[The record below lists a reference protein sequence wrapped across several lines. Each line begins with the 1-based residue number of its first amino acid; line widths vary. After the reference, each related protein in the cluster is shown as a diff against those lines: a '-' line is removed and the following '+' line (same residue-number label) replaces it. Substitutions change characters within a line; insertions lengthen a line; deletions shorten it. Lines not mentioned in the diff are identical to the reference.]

1 MRIIA
6 RLDIKNNYVIKGI
19 NFEGLR
25 KIGSPTELCSK
36 YYKEG
41 ADELVLF
48 DSVAS
53 LYSRDNIFEII
64 KKITEKVFIP
74 VCVGGGIRSLE
85 DIKMALYSGADKVLI
100 NTAIVKNISFL
111 KEAKQNF
118 GASNIVVSIEAKK
131 SDNSWEVYT
140 NSGRDK
146 TNIDVFDW
154 IQKVQDIG
162 CGEIVL
168 TSIDHDGTRQGL
180 DLNLIKKIKNIKV
193 DVPLIFS
200 GGVGKIEHIKEL
212 KDIFPDE
219 ALAIASALHY
229 NNLNI
234 SQVKKIL

>member
-6 RLDIKNNYVIKGI
+6 RLDIKNDYVIKGI

-64 KKITEKVFIP
+64 KKITENVFIP

-111 KEAKQNF
+111 QEAN
-118 GASNIVVSIEAKK
+118 
-131 SDNSWEVYT
+131 
-140 NSGRDK
+140 
-146 TNIDVFDW
+146 
-154 IQKVQDIG
+154 
-162 CGEIVL
+162 EIWC
-168 TSIDHDGTRQGL
+168 
-180 DLNLIKKIKNIKV
+180 LI
-193 DVPLIFS
+193 
-200 GGVGKIEHIKEL
+200 
-212 KDIFPDE
+212 
-219 ALAIASALHY
+219 
-229 NNLNI
+229 
-234 SQVKKIL
+234 